1 LLDLL
6 VVQRTSISNSPE
18 TSNTDIFFTARDI
31 ELAPE
36 NTPGV
41 LLHIAFDPEWN
52 CDLDDFIALS
62 SCAIAYLRHERFQ
75 QAVIKS
81 SAVQI
86 CVRVMVFSYTRFEDA
101 TAQLSLAMGTA
112 SPDQDDAK
120 RLSIMRSN
128 MNQVLSDIS
137 ALPEFAATFPILSP
151 FSSSIRRSLSSPQLQ
166 LQVMACIILGNIA
179 RSDSACEEF
188 VHTCQ
193 IHKPLITILTEANDF
208 QVLYAALGFLK
219 NLALPMRNKETL
231 GDAGLITNLPRLWN
245 MPALPQIQYSSISLA
260 RQLLN
265 GTFENV
271 RRICTH
277 LSEDKDSPAYER
289 TRLSIL
295 IALFQRTDAEPIK
308 MEIARLLTAICR
320 VFTSPSQNV
329 RDVERRR
336 KQFFDYHP
344 DVGRPL
350 SFMVSQKKW
359 PVVRSE
365 GWFAMALMA
374 RTPEGAIVVS
384 DVLHDVSVFQPLVE
398 LLTGQSF
405 VKEASVTPT
414 ASPMDD
420 GNQLEGV
427 KPEGSLTSTKE
438 AEMVRIDR
446 ENAMVLVSEVLR
458 HRGSEMAAIR
468 RSVFE
473 DLLKGGGVMHLSYQ
487 QVKEREAFFD
497 GKFSTPR
504 MGLGMHQ
511 VQEESIKEFLG

>member
-1 LLDLL
+1 L
-6 VVQRTSISNSPE
+6 VAQRTPSSNLLE
-18 TSNTDIFFTARDI
+18 TSITDVFTARDI

-41 LLHIAFDPEWN
+41 LLHIAYDPEWN
-52 CDLDDFIALS
+52 CDLDDFIALA
-62 SCAIAYLRHERFQ
+62 SCGIAYLRYERFQ

-81 SAVQI
+81 SAVQL
-86 CVRVMVFSYTRFEDA
+86 CFRVMMFSYTRFEDA
-101 TAQLSLAMGTA
+101 TAQMSLAMGTT

-128 MNQVLSDIS
+128 MNQVLSDVS

-151 FSSSIRRSLSSPQLQ
+151 FSSSIRRCLSSPQSQ

-188 VHTCQ
+188 VHTAQ
-193 IHKPLITILTEANDF
+193 IHKPLITILTEANDS

-231 GDAGLITNLPRLWN
+231 GDAGLITILPRLWD
-245 MPALPQIQYSSISLA
+245 MSALPQIQFSSVSLA

-265 GTFENV
+265 GSFENV
-271 RRICTH
+271 HRICTH

-295 IALFQRTDAEPIK
+295 IAVFQRTDTEPIK

-320 VFTSPSQNV
+320 VFTSPSQNI

-374 RTPEGAIVVS
+374 RTPEGAIVIS
-384 DVLHDVSVFQPLVE
+384 DILHDVQVFQPLVE

-405 VKEASVTPT
+405 VKEASVTT
-414 ASPMDD
+414 TDSPMAD
-420 GNQLEGV
+420 GNRIEGV
-427 KPEGSLTSTKE
+427 TPEGSLTSSKE
-438 AEMVRIDR
+438 AEMARIDR
-446 ENAMVLVSEVLR
+446 ENALVLVSEVLR
-458 HRGSEMAAIR
+458 HRGPEMAAIR
-468 RSVFE
+468 RSTFE

-487 QVKEREAFFD
+487 QVKERETFFD
-497 GKFSTPR
+497 GKVSTPR
-504 MGLGMHQ
+504 LGLGMHQ

>member
-1 LLDLL
+1 
-6 VVQRTSISNSPE
+6 
-18 TSNTDIFFTARDI
+18 
-31 ELAPE
+31 
-36 NTPGV
+36 
-41 LLHIAFDPEWN
+41 
-52 CDLDDFIALS
+52 
-62 SCAIAYLRHERFQ
+62 
-75 QAVIKS
+75 
-81 SAVQI
+81 
-86 CVRVMVFSYTRFEDA
+86 
-101 TAQLSLAMGTA
+101 
-112 SPDQDDAK
+112 
-120 RLSIMRSN
+120 
-128 MNQVLSDIS
+128 
-137 ALPEFAATFPILSP
+137 
-151 FSSSIRRSLSSPQLQ
+151 
-166 LQVMACIILGNIA
+166 MACIILGNIA

-188 VHTCQ
+188 VHTAQ
-193 IHKPLITILTEANDF
+193 IHKPLITILTEANNS

-231 GDAGLITNLPRLWN
+231 GEAGLIAILPRLWD

-265 GTFENV
+265 GNFENV

-329 RDVERRR
+329 LDVERRR

-350 SFMVSQKKW
+350 GFMVSQKKW

-374 RTPEGAIVVS
+374 RTPEGAIVIS
-384 DVLHDVSVFQPLVE
+384 DILHNIQVFQPLVE

-405 VKEASVTPT
+405 VKEPSVTPT
-414 ASPMDD
+414 DLPMDY
-420 GNQLEGV
+420 GGKLEGITP
-427 KPEGSLTSTKE
+427 KGSLISTNE
-438 AEMVRIDR
+438 AEMARIDR
-446 ENAMVLVSEVLR
+446 ENALVLVSEVLR
-458 HRGSEMAAIR
+458 HCGSEMAAIR

-487 QVKEREAFFD
+487 QVKECEAFFD
-497 GKFSTPR
+497 GKVSTPR
-504 MGLGMHQ
+504 MGLGMH
-511 VQEESIKEFLG
+511 VALEESIKEFPG

>member
-1 LLDLL
+1 M
-6 VVQRTSISNSPE
+6 I
-18 TSNTDIFFTARDI
+18 IARDI

-52 CDLDDFIALS
+52 CDLEDFIALC
-62 SCAIAYLRHERFQ
+62 SCAIAYIRHERFQ
-75 QAVIKS
+75 QAIIKS
-81 SAVQI
+81 SAVQT
-86 CVRVMVFSYTRFEDA
+86 CFRVMVFSYTRFEDA
-101 TAQLSLAMGTA
+101 TAQLSLEMGTA
-112 SPDQDDAK
+112 TPDQDDAK
-120 RLSIMRSN
+120 RLSMMRSN
-128 MNQVLSDIS
+128 MNQVLSDVS
-137 ALPEFAATFPILSP
+137 ALPEFAATFPVLSP
-151 FSSSIRRSLSSPQLQ
+151 FSSSIRRCLSSPQLQ

-193 IHKPLITILTEANDF
+193 IHKPLITILTEANDS

-231 GDAGLITNLPRLWN
+231 GGSGLITILPRLWN
-245 MPALPQIQYSSISLA
+245 MSALPQIQYSSISLA
-260 RQLLN
+260 RQLLT

-271 RRICTH
+271 RRVCTH

-374 RTPEGAIVVS
+374 RTPEGAIVIS
-384 DVLHDVSVFQPLVE
+384 DILHDVQVFQPLVE

-405 VKEASVTPT
+405 VKEASAIPT
-414 ASPMDD
+414 DSMDD
-420 GNQLEGV
+420 GNQFEGV
-427 KPEGSLTSTKE
+427 KSEGSLSSTKE
-438 AEMVRIDR
+438 QEMARIDR
-446 ENAMVLVSEVLR
+446 ENALVLVSEVLR
-458 HRGSEMAAIR
+458 HGGAEMAAIR

-487 QVKEREAFFD
+487 QVKEREALFD
-497 GKFSTPR
+497 GKSVTPR

-511 VQEESIKEFLG
+511 VQEESIREFLG

>member
-1 LLDLL
+1 MF
-6 VVQRTSISNSPE
+6 I
-18 TSNTDIFFTARDI
+18 ARDV

-36 NTPGV
+36 NTPEA
-41 LLHIAFDPEWN
+41 LLQIAYDPEWN

-62 SCAIAYLRHERFQ
+62 SCGIAYLRYERFQ
-75 QAVIKS
+75 RAVIKT
-81 SAVQI
+81 SAVQLCFRI
-86 CVRVMVFSYTRFEDA
+86 MMFSYTRFEDA
-101 TAQLSLAMGTA
+101 TAQMSLAMGTA

-137 ALPEFAATFPILSP
+137 ALPEFATTFPIQSP
-151 FSSSIRRSLSSPQLQ
+151 FSSSIRRCLSSPQIQ

-179 RSDSACEEF
+179 RSDSACEES
-188 VHTCQ
+188 VHTAQ
-193 IHKPLITILTEANDF
+193 IHKPLITILTEANDS

-231 GDAGLITNLPRLWN
+231 GEAGLINILPRLWD
-245 MPALPQIQYSSISLA
+245 MSALPQIQYSSISLA

-265 GTFENV
+265 GNLENV
-271 RRICTH
+271 RRICSH

-320 VFTSPSQNV
+320 MFTSPSQNV
-329 RDVERRR
+329 DDVERRR

-359 PVVRSE
+359 PIVRSE

-374 RTPEGAIVVS
+374 RTPEGAIVIS
-384 DVLHDVSVFQPLVE
+384 DILHDVQVFQPLVE

-405 VKEASVTPT
+405 VKEPSATPVDL
-414 ASPMDD
+414 PVDD
-420 GNQLEGV
+420 RTRLEGIT
-427 KPEGSLTSTKE
+427 PEGSLTGTKE
-438 AEMVRIDR
+438 AEMARIDR
-446 ENAMVLVSEVLR
+446 ENALVLVSEVLR
-458 HRGSEMAAIR
+458 HRGPEMAAIR
-468 RSVFE
+468 RSAFE
-473 DLLKGGGVMHLSYQ
+473 DLLKGGGVIHLSYQ
-487 QVKEREAFFD
+487 QVKEREALFD
-497 GKFSTPR
+497 RKVLTPN
-504 MGLGMHQ
+504 MGLGTHAA
-511 VQEESIKEFLG
+511 QEESIKEFLG

>member
-1 LLDLL
+1 M
-6 VVQRTSISNSPE
+6 VIQRTS
-18 TSNTDIFFTARDI
+18 TSHSLEASITDRFAARDI

-36 NTPGV
+36 NTAGV
-41 LLHIAFDPEWN
+41 LIYTAYDPEWN
-52 CDLDDFIALS
+52 CDLDDFIALC

-81 SAVQI
+81 SAVQT
-86 CVRVMVFSYTRFEDA
+86 CYRAMLFSYTRFEDA

-137 ALPEFAATFPILSP
+137 ALPEFAATFPVLSP
-151 FSSSIRRSLSSPQLQ
+151 FSSNIRRCLSSPQLQ

-208 QVLYAALGFLK
+208 QVLYATLGFLK
-219 NLALPMRNKETL
+219 NLALPIRNKEAL
-231 GDAGLITNLPRLWN
+231 GDAGLITILPRLWD
-245 MPALPQIQYSSISLA
+245 MTALPQIQYSSISLA

-265 GTFENV
+265 RTFENV

-295 IALFQRTDAEPIK
+295 ISLFQRTDAEPIK

-329 RDVERRR
+329 RDVDRRR

-374 RTPEGAIVVS
+374 RTPEGAIVIS
-384 DVLHDVSVFQPLVE
+384 DILHDVQVFQPLVE

-405 VKEASVTPT
+405 VKEASVTP
-414 ASPMDD
+414 ADSPMDD
-420 GNQLEGV
+420 GNQLEGIT
-427 KPEGSLTSTKE
+427 PEGSLTSTKE
-438 AEMVRIDR
+438 QEMARIDR
-446 ENAMVLVSEVLR
+446 ENALVLVSEVLR
-458 HRGSEMAAIR
+458 RRGPEMAAIR

-473 DLLKGGGVMHLSYQ
+473 DLLKGGGVMHLSYA
-487 QVKEREAFFD
+487 QVKEREALFD
-497 GKFSTPR
+497 GGITTPR
-504 MGLGMHQ
+504 MGLDMHQ